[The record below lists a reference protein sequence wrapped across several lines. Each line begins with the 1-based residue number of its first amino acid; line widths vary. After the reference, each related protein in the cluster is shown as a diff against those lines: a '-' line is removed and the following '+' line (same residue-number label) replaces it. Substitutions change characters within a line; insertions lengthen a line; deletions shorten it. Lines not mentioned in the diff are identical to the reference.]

1 MTVLGKRILTAV
13 LLLPP
18 LVGVVMFGK
27 GWPFALLVGAVT
39 VLCSREY
46 FRFFFSSARDRWS
59 GVAMAVLVYLSGI
72 LLPLEATMAA
82 VLCCVALGAFLFL
95 AGGGSHGEMARRIA
109 FATLGAIY
117 VGGFL
122 STYPRIIALPA
133 GERWI
138 FLGLVVVFSGDIFAY
153 FVGKGVG
160 TRRLAPV
167 ISPGKT
173 VEGALGGLAA
183 SIVLGTVYGAMF
195 LPQVPGWFV
204 SLVSAAA
211 GIAGQAG
218 DLFESLLKRAAGVKD
233 SGTLLPGHGGMLDR
247 VDAVISAG
255 PVLYLLALLAPLAGG
270 AG

>member
-1 MTVLGKRILTAV
+1 MV
-13 LLLPP
+13 
-18 LVGVVMFGK
+18 
-27 GWPFALLVGAVT
+27 
-39 VLCSREY
+39 
-46 FRFFFSSARDRWS
+46 
-59 GVAMAVLVYLSGI
+59 
-72 LLPLEATMAA
+72 
-82 VLCCVALGAFLFL
+82 
-95 AGGGSHGEMARRIA
+95 RRIA
-109 FATLGAIY
+109 LATLGAIY

-122 STYPRIIALPA
+122 STYPRTIALPA

-160 TRRLAPV
+160 TRRLSPV

-195 LPQVPGWFV
+195 LPQVPCWFV